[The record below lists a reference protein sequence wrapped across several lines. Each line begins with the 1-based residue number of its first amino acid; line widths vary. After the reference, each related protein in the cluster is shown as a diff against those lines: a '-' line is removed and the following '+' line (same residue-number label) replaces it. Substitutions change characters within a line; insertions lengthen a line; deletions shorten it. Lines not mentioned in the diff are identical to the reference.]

1 MTDDAK
7 LAILIDAD
15 NISPKYME
23 LIMKETAVYGIAT
36 VRRIYCDW
44 TDVSKASWKKVLLD
58 NSFTPIQQY
67 SYTTGKNSSDS
78 AMIIDAMDLLYGGAV
93 DGFVLVTS
101 DSDFTRLASRL
112 RESGKRVIGMGE
124 SKTPSAFVRACEQ
137 FKALDVLM
145 EAARKEASE
154 EKIRE
159 DKTTAAKEKRTR
171 YTSSSSSPAPTH
183 APVPAPAPADTE
195 GESEKGDE
203 KENTI
208 TSLRNI
214 KKLVKSI
221 LLDHSDEEWMFLGT
235 IGNMI
240 IKSYP
245 DFDPRNYGFRKVKD
259 LFNAMPEFEVRTR
272 RAANGATLVYIKSR
286 QQ

>member
-1 MTDDAK
+1 MTDDEK

-15 NISPKYME
+15 NVSPKYIDI
-23 LIMKETAVYGIAT
+23 IMKETAVYGIAT
-36 VRRIYCDW
+36 IRRIYCDW
-44 TDVSKASWKKVLLD
+44 TDNSKNSWKGVVLD
-58 NSFTPIQQY
+58 NSFTPVQQY

-78 AMIIDAMDLLYGGAV
+78 AMIIDAMDILYGNAV
-93 DGFVLVTS
+93 SGFVLVTS

-112 RESGKRVIGMGE
+112 REAGKRVIGMGE

-137 FKALDVLM
+137 FKTLDVLM
-145 EAARKEASE
+145 EAAKHEAA
-154 EKIRE
+154 E
-159 DKTTAAKEKRTR
+159 DKCREERALPKEKKGKNGAGAAANIL
-171 YTSSSSSPAPTH
+171 PP
-183 APVPAPAPADTE
+183 DTDT
-195 GESEKGDE
+195 GKGDE

-259 LFNAMPEFEVRTR
+259 LFEAMPEFEVRTR
-272 RAANGATLVYIKSR
+272 KAGNGGTLVYIKNK
-286 QQ
+286 

>member
-1 MTDDAK
+1 MTDDEK

-15 NISPKYME
+15 NVSPKYIDI
-23 LIMKETAVYGIAT
+23 IMKETAVYGIAT
-36 VRRIYCDW
+36 IRRIYCDW
-44 TDVSKASWKKVLLD
+44 TDNSKSSWKGVVLD
-58 NSFTPIQQY
+58 NSFTPVQQY

-78 AMIIDAMDLLYGGAV
+78 AMIIDAMDILYGDAV
-93 DGFVLVTS
+93 SGFVLVTS

-137 FKALDVLM
+137 FKTLDVLM
-145 EAARKEASE
+145 EAARYEAAEEKSRE
-154 EKIRE
+154 EKITARE
-159 DKTTAAKEKRTR
+159 KKGKNTSGTAGTVVAAAAL
-171 YTSSSSSPAPTH
+171 SSD
-183 APVPAPAPADTE
+183 ADTI
-195 GESEKGDE
+195 KGDE

-259 LFNAMPEFEVRTR
+259 LFEAMPEFEVRTR
-272 RAANGATLVYIKSR
+272 KAGNGGTLVYIKNK
-286 QQ
+286 

>member
-1 MTDDAK
+1 MTDDEK

-15 NISPKYME
+15 NVSPKYIDI
-23 LIMKETAVYGIAT
+23 IMKETAVYGIAT
-36 VRRIYCDW
+36 IRRIYCDW
-44 TDVSKASWKKVLLD
+44 TDNSKSSWKGVVLD
-58 NSFTPIQQY
+58 NSFTPVQQY

-78 AMIIDAMDLLYGGAV
+78 AMIIDAMDILYGDAV
-93 DGFVLVTS
+93 SGFVLVTS

-137 FKALDVLM
+137 FKTLDVLM
-145 EAARKEASE
+145 EAARHEAAE
-154 EKIRE
+154 EKSHE
-159 DKTTAAKEKRTR
+159 EKTTAREKKGKT
-171 YTSSSSSPAPTH
+171 TSGTSVAAAALSSD
-183 APVPAPAPADTE
+183 ADIA
-195 GESEKGDE
+195 KGDE

-259 LFNAMPEFEVRTR
+259 LFEAMPEFEVRTR
-272 RAANGATLVYIKSR
+272 KAGNGGTLVYIKNK
-286 QQ
+286 

>member
-1 MTDDAK
+1 MDNQKTMTDDEK

-15 NISPKYME
+15 NVSPKYIDI
-23 LIMKETAVYGIAT
+23 IMKETAVYGIAT
-36 VRRIYCDW
+36 IRRIYCDW
-44 TDVSKASWKKVLLD
+44 TDNSKNSWKGVVLD
-58 NSFTPIQQY
+58 NSFTPVQQY

-78 AMIIDAMDLLYGGAV
+78 AMIIDAMDILYGDAV
-93 DGFVLVTS
+93 SGFVLVTS

-137 FKALDVLM
+137 FKTLDVLM
-145 EAARKEASE
+145 EAAKHEASE
-154 EKIRE
+154 EKLRE
-159 DKTTAAKEKRTR
+159 EKTSAKEK
-171 YTSSSSSPAPTH
+171 
-183 APVPAPAPADTE
+183 
-195 GESEKGDE
+195 KGKGLAGAAANSLPQDSDLGKADE

-259 LFNAMPEFEVRTR
+259 LFEAMPEFEVRTR
-272 RAANGATLVYIKSR
+272 KAGNGGTLVYIKNK
-286 QQ
+286 